1 MMPFGMPI
9 KNRFCLGLLALVLL
23 VLLESASSARAAG
36 FDVISASTH
45 LESGVYHLN
54 AEIEYDLS
62 EPALDAL
69 QNGVPL
75 TIELLMEVRRR
86 RSWVWD
92 ETVYSLAQRFHLEY
106 HALSRQY
113 LVHNLNSG
121 ERRNFST
128 RPAALRFMGQIHE
141 FPLLDRSLLAP
152 DQRYEGA
159 LRAQLALDTLPTPL
173 RLFAYLSEDWQLT
186 SEWYTWPL

>member
-1 MMPFGMPI
+1 MPAG
-9 KNRFCLGLLALVLL
+9 ALMQIRLRARLL
-23 VLLESASSARAAG
+23 VLLALLVLLRVTDVQAAG
-36 FDVISASTH
+36 FDVIEASTR
-45 LESGVYHLN
+45 LGDGVYRLN
-54 AEIEYDLS
+54 AQIEYSFS

-92 ETVYSLAQRFHLEY
+92 ETVYSLVQRFRLEY

-128 RPAALRFMGQIHE
+128 RLAALRFMGRIHE

-152 DQRYEGA
+152 DRRYEGA

-173 RLFAYLSEDWQLT
+173 RLFAYLSEDWQLA

>member
-1 MMPFGMPI
+1 MPAG
-9 KNRFCLGLLALVLL
+9 ALMQIRLCARLL
-23 VLLESASSARAAG
+23 VLLALLVLLRVTDVQAAG
-36 FDVISASTH
+36 FDVIEASTR
-45 LESGVYHLN
+45 LGDGVYRLN
-54 AEIEYDLS
+54 AQIEYSFS

-92 ETVYSLAQRFHLEY
+92 ETVYSLVQRFRLEY

-152 DQRYEGA
+152 DRRYEGA

>member
-1 MMPFGMPI
+1 MPAG
-9 KNRFCLGLLALVLL
+9 ALMQIRLCARLL
-23 VLLESASSARAAG
+23 VLLALLVLLRVTDVQAAG
-36 FDVISASTH
+36 FDVIEASTR
-45 LESGVYHLN
+45 LGDGVYRLN
-54 AEIEYDLS
+54 AQIEYSFS

-92 ETVYSLAQRFHLEY
+92 ETVYSLVQRFRLEY

-128 RPAALRFMGQIHE
+128 RPAALRFMGRIHE

-152 DQRYEGA
+152 DRRYEGA